1 MYGRTLEQ
9 DIVSDTSGHFKRLMV
24 SLANVS
30 VSGGLGKFVEL
41 YTCTLYIIV

>member
-30 VSGGLGKFVEL
+30 GSSLVVWVDLL
-41 YTCTLYIIV
+41 NYIHSSLR